1 MKILNTKKKKKKK
14 KKKNKKKKKKKKKI
28 YIYIYIKGDIAV
40 YLMQHGANAELL
52 NNGKHKPIEL
62 AEKQVQAYIRDETEV
77 E

>member
-1 MKILNTKKKKKKK
+1 
-14 KKKNKKKKKKKKKI
+14 
-28 YIYIYIKGDIAV
+28 
-40 YLMQHGANAELL
+40 MQHGANAELL